1 MFIYL
6 YPHDPFRHVYKYAEI
21 IDDMVPDTAQASETH
36 ADCEVMAAIDSDQL
50 VIADICRDEAWLTMP
65 VSATATL
72 PDWR

>member
-1 MFIYL
+1 
-6 YPHDPFRHVYKYAEI
+6 
-21 IDDMVPDTAQASETH
+21 MVPDTAQASETH

-65 VSATATL
+65 VSSTASL